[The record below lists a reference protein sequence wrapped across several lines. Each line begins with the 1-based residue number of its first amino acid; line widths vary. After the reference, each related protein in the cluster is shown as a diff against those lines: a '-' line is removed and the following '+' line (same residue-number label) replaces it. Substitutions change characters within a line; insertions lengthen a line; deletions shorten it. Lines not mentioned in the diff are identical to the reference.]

1 MGTLDVFG
9 PPEQVAGLQVP
20 EFQRVDNV
28 EVSLLNDGQRLPAIL
43 FREILQFAMQNK
55 AWWIVPTVLILL
67 VLGVLIFSGQAV
79 APFIYTL
86 F

>member
-1 MGTLDVFG
+1 MILAEH
-9 PPEQVAGLQVP
+9 PVP
-20 EFQRVDNV
+20 KDIDRMRRFLYIGR
-28 EVSLLNDGQRLPAIL
+28 L
-43 FREILQFAMQNK
+43 FREIFQFAMQNK

>member
-1 MGTLDVFG
+1 MTGRN
-9 PPEQVAGLQVP
+9 EK
-20 EFQRVDNV
+20 DNDH
-28 EVSLLNDGQRLPAIL
+28 VSKFLYIGRL
-43 FREILQFAMQNK
+43 FREIFEFAMQNK

-67 VLGVLIFSGQAV
+67 LLGVLIFSGQAV

>member
-1 MGTLDVFG
+1 MRKFLYIG
-9 PPEQVAGLQVP
+9 
-20 EFQRVDNV
+20 R
-28 EVSLLNDGQRLPAIL
+28 L
-43 FREILQFAMQNK
+43 FREIFQFAMQNK

-67 VLGVLIFSGQAV
+67 VLGILIFSGQAV

>member
-1 MGTLDVFG
+1 MIKDG
-9 PPEQVAGLQVP
+9 E
-20 EFQRVDNV
+20 RVSKLSNI
-28 EVSLLNDGQRLPAIL
+28 GRL
-43 FREILQFAMQNK
+43 FREIFQFAMQNK

-67 VLGVLIFSGQAV
+67 LLGVLIFSGQAV